1 MRDPDEWNF
10 SALCPFLDRSRGNAE
25 ELACSVFIDKLSGG
39 LLVAW
44 RHALS
49 SPRSKALDKDLTEV
63 PTSSTGG
70 RRIGGGAS

>member
-1 MRDPDEWNF
+1 MRDPDERNF
-10 SALCPFLDRSRGNAE
+10 SALCPFLDRSRRNAK
-25 ELACSVFIDKLSGG
+25 ELACSVFVDELSGG

>member
-1 MRDPDEWNF
+1 MRDPDERDF
-10 SALCPFLDRSRGNAE
+10 SALRPFLDRSRRNTE
-25 ELACSVFIDKLSGG
+25 ELACSGFVHESGGG

>member
-1 MRDPDEWNF
+1 MRDPDERDF
-10 SALCPFLDRSRGNAE
+10 SVLRPLLDRSRGNAE
-25 ELACSVFIDKLSGG
+25 EFACSVFVHELSGG

-44 RHALS
+44 WHALS
-49 SPRSKALDKDLTEV
+49 SPRSMALDKDLTEV

>member
-1 MRDPDEWNF
+1 MRDPDERDF

-25 ELACSVFIDKLSGG
+25 EFGRSVFVKESSGG

-49 SPRSKALDKDLTEV
+49 LPRSKALDKDLTEV
-63 PTSSTGG
+63 PISSTGG
-70 RRIGGGAS
+70 RWIGGGAS

>member
-1 MRDPDEWNF
+1 MRDPDERDF

-25 ELACSVFIDKLSGG
+25 ELACSGFVHESSGG

-70 RRIGGGAS
+70 RWIGGGAS